1 MKIPYDQII
10 AKANKRKELLQELEQ
25 LLPALK
31 EQIEV
36 TLGSSNALGP
46 IARRTKSVLD
56 LLDAEG
62 RGLLP
67 EDAVRPVEF
76 YCNKVLALYGTDR
89 LQDSYHTLTPRQA
102 LDKLLEN

>member
-31 EQIEV
+31 KQIDF
-36 TLGSSNALGP
+36 TLCDDNALGP
-46 IARRTKSVLD
+46 LAKRVKRVIE

-67 EDAVRPVEF
+67 ADTEGPLVH
-76 YCNKVLALYGTDR
+76 YCNKVLALYAYISK
-89 LQDSYHTLTPRQA
+89 LDSYHTLTPQQA